1 MIMAKLSTQTYDCPT
16 FRKSAR
22 LLVAA
27 FMCLLATHKS
37 LAECKY
43 YFSPIDKQFDQ
54 IAIEIN
60 RADYDNERQGINPS
74 WLDKLDSIA
83 KKSNN
88 RQLKAR
94 AIYWRVRST
103 QMDAQPSLCLP
114 MLKEALK
121 NTDAVQYPY
130 DAARIHYQLAG
141 NYNRLR
147 QYLNC
152 YNEVKQAIPV
162 FDKANDYFFLGNSY
176 LLLVQLFIDIGNNEE
191 ALAQLQLARQSYE
204 KAGSL
209 LNRIHFFQALLTD
222 DAEKKITLY
231 KKAIE
236 TGKNDWGMTL
246 QAYISLNEQLLKLG
260 RTQEAET
267 YSQEAFMLL
276 NKYSPGNVVFKSMI
290 AVNHANLRFEQG
302 RYQEALAELNQ
313 LLQHTEQLSDE
324 SLMKNIYQLLWQTH
338 DKLNHQEE
346 AFKYLKL
353 FNMKFQEDMEKIQ
366 RHEVPKAQAREAI
379 ARQNDQIRLLEQSAE
394 LNRRLLW
401 AICLGALVVLLSLG
415 GLLLFF
421 YQRYRMRKMENRE
434 LQKSLEQEAIIY
446 SMNLKNYENDIQKK
460 DREISSSTLLLTNKN
475 EVLRQLS
482 EITSRY
488 GDEGKVP
495 KEFVKEVNNVI
506 GDSLRNDDEWS
517 RFRLHFDAVHPDFFS
532 HLKEAAADLTEND
545 LRLCAYIRIGMRAK
559 QIAEMLSISSD
570 SVNSNRYRLRK
581 KLGLERGD
589 SLDDFLRKI

>member
-16 FRKSAR
+16 FRKLAR
-22 LLVAA
+22 LLGAA

-74 WLDKLDSIA
+74 WLDKLASIA

-191 ALAQLQLARQSYE
+191 ALSYLKKYKGKEPILAARAHACEGDAYVALGDYAAAVRSY
-204 KAGSL
+204 KAAA
-209 LNRIHFFQALLTD
+209 ALAD
-222 DAEKKITLY
+222 NVFAAGY
-231 KKAIE
+231 
-236 TGKNDWGMTL
+236 
-246 QAYISLNEQLLKLG
+246 LLKEGSAHEALG
-260 RTQEAET
+260 QKA
-267 YSQEAFMLL
+267 
-276 NKYSPGNVVFKSMI
+276 
-290 AVNHANLRFEQG
+290 
-302 RYQEALAELNQ
+302 EALACYKTIE
-313 LLQHTEQLSDE
+313 SDYPQ
-324 SLMKNIYQLLWQTH
+324 SL
-338 DKLNHQEE
+338 E
-346 AFKYLKL
+346 AYEIAKS
-353 FNMKFQEDMEKIQ
+353 
-366 RHEVPKAQAREAI
+366 I
-379 ARQNDQIRLLEQSAE
+379 AR
-394 LNRRLLW
+394 
-401 AICLGALVVLLSLG
+401 V
-415 GLLLFF
+415 
-421 YQRYRMRKMENRE
+421 
-434 LQKSLEQEAIIY
+434 
-446 SMNLKNYENDIQKK
+446 
-460 DREISSSTLLLTNKN
+460 
-475 EVLRQLS
+475 
-482 EITSRY
+482 
-488 GDEGKVP
+488 
-495 KEFVKEVNNVI
+495 
-506 GDSLRNDDEWS
+506 
-517 RFRLHFDAVHPDFFS
+517 
-532 HLKEAAADLTEND
+532 TE
-545 LRLCAYIRIGMRAK
+545 
-559 QIAEMLSISSD
+559 
-570 SVNSNRYRLRK
+570 
-581 KLGLERGD
+581 
-589 SLDDFLRKI
+589 